1 LPAIESDGTDSLDEL
16 VTMSGYDG
24 AVGRS
29 FTGTFDISL
38 FDSPTEELSRLA
50 PKELI
55 AGYWREVATSWR
67 AGTTLER
74 HLPPSVDQA

>member
-1 LPAIESDGTDSLDEL
+1 MIHNRWMPAIESDGTDSLDEL
-16 VTMSGYDG
+16 VTMRGYDG

-50 PKELI
+50 P
-55 AGYWREVATSWR
+55 RS
-67 AGTTLER
+67 
-74 HLPPSVDQA
+74 